1 MEQEVIMFRKN
12 SIKKKMKKSIS
23 MYTYH
28 NDNESCLRKRISFKI
43 MNTSGNHN
51 SSFSQK
57 SSLKDY
63 SNLNF

>member
-1 MEQEVIMFRKN
+1 
-12 SIKKKMKKSIS
+12 

-28 NDNESCLRKRISFKI
+28 KDNESCLRKRISFKI
-43 MNTSGNHN
+43 MNTCGNHN